1 MDEYFQ
7 IYDQYVQVSYRL
19 HFFNSCKA
27 KKVIPDGLT
36 IEKNLAKHVNNEE
49 FIEEYEKN
57 LNEASSRGL
66 DLIIERF
73 QSLQITYWEKIK
85 DFCEGVGVIEAQKRA
100 VEKEITFKNETLKK
114 KLANKLETRVQQVAE
129 KKLPLSNIPED
140 QEKLGGKNIFL

>member
-36 IEKNLAKHVNNEE
+36 IEKNLATHVNNEE

-73 QSLQITYWEKIK
+73 QRLQIKYWEKIK

-100 VEKEITFKNETLKK
+100 VEK
-114 KLANKLETRVQQVAE
+114 
-129 KKLPLSNIPED
+129 
-140 QEKLGGKNIFL
+140 

>member
-1 MDEYFQ
+1 M
-7 IYDQYVQVSYRL
+7 

-36 IEKNLAKHVNNEE
+36 IEKNLATHVNNEE

-66 DLIIERF
+66 DLIIDRF
-73 QSLQITYWEKIK
+73 QRLQIKYWEKIK